1 MEHKTSRRIQ
11 SLTQMC
17 SNWNKNGP
25 RHAGMKCKRT
35 IQTLPL
41 IYHFHP
47 SHHILHERICQTQM
61 SNKRTVYPR
70 PLILYQIDRGVVHT
84 QQGNQAD
91 QADQSDLQ
99 QIMSRSQC
107 DYSTAPAGRSAPLS
121 ILIIGSS
128 WLLSSASGKIDPN
141 KLGAAFCLPPT
152 PAFVTHHWPPIML
165 IPRQPAIETR
175 LKSGPSVFPVCSSSR
190 CIVRQLFD
198 SPTQQLATAP
208 RHYPRLN

>member
-1 MEHKTSRRIQ
+1 MRLLHGTS
-11 SLTQMC
+11 
-17 SNWNKNGP
+17 W
-25 RHAGMKCKRT
+25 T
-35 IQTLPL
+35 IGAAV
-41 IYHFHP
+41 HP
-47 SHHILHERICQTQM
+47 
-61 SNKRTVYPR
+61 
-70 PLILYQIDRGVVHT
+70 
-84 QQGNQAD
+84 
-91 QADQSDLQ
+91 
-99 QIMSRSQC
+99 
-107 DYSTAPAGRSAPLS
+107 DYR
-121 ILIIGSS
+121 
-128 WLLSSASGKIDPN
+128 LLVAARCSASGKIDPN